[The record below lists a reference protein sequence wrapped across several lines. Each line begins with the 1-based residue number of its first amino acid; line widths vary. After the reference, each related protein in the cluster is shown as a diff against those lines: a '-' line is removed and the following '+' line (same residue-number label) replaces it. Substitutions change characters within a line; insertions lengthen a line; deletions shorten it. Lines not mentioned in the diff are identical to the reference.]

1 MIEATIPPIGSHA
14 LLSKNLETKADAD
27 DFTEQIEARGRDMLG
42 AWVKADK
49 RIYKEKLYSL
59 NANRER

>member
-1 MIEATIPPIGSHA
+1 MIEGSHA

-27 DFTEQIEARGRDMLG
+27 DFTEQIEARDMLG